1 MAFGL
6 WEADTLIDESLG
18 RRAPSPERRLLV
30 AVLATAVAEFQEALV
45 SGAKGNDSRRHKL
58 EVWFQ
63 TRGSSWPCSFER
75 LCELLDLD
83 AERIRKR
90 LATLASA
97 PSVRPRCRPG
107 RPAKVSAHAID

>member
-1 MAFGL
+1 MTFGL
-6 WEADTLIDESLG
+6 WEADTLIDQG
-18 RRAPSPERRLLV
+18 RDRRAPSPERRLLV
-30 AVLATAVAEFQEALV
+30 AVLATAVAEFQEALA
-45 SGAKGNDSRRHKL
+45 SGAKENDSRRHKL

-83 AERIRKR
+83 AEVIRKR

-97 PSVRPRCRPG
+97 PSVRARYRPG
-107 RPAKVSAHAID
+107 RPAKVSVPAID